1 MDAKQDDQ
9 YGPAETKRRMEDAL
23 RRALNTPP
31 KPHSEMVGEGKRE
44 SRRVR
49 VELKSLVQKAKQKT
63 QFGAAFLEL
72 SFRPLSYQPVD
83 RSTACLPRP

>member
-1 MDAKQDDQ
+1 MHYRPMDAKQDDQ

-44 SRRVR
+44 SRRG
-49 VELKSLVQKAKQKT
+49 KS
-63 QFGAAFLEL
+63 
-72 SFRPLSYQPVD
+72 
-83 RSTACLPRP
+83 